1 MPETAAIL
9 PARDVALPARF
20 SPRPY
25 RVAAS
30 ESRHAVALVAPAVGL
45 MLVLLFGPTAA
56 ALVISGTDWEFGAAT
71 ARFVGFGNFRALA
84 ADPVFWK
91 SLGNTLT
98 YAAVVVPACVGGG
111 LALALLIESR
121 ERFRAFYRTAH
132 FLPVMSTLVAMAV
145 VWQTL
150 LHPTIGLVNQVFQLM
165 GLEGRNWLREEGT
178 ALFALALIGIWQ
190 NLGYAMVLFMA
201 GLKSIPRDL
210 YHAAEID
217 GADSA
222 LDRFRTV
229 TLPLLGPVVMF
240 VLVMMAVRAFQLF
253 ETVHVLTKGGP
264 NKSSEVLLHLI
275 YVESFEFLR
284 TGRGAAL
291 TVIYLAM
298 VVGITLLLTRIIE
311 RRVHYA

>member
-1 MPETAAIL
+1 MAEVADIL
-9 PARDVALPARF
+9 PARSLASSARLPT
-20 SPRPY
+20 RPD
-25 RVAAS
+25 RVAAR

-56 ALVISGTDWEFGAAT
+56 ALIISCTDWEFGAAA
-71 ARFVGFGNFRALA
+71 ARFVGLGNFRALA

-91 SLGNTLT
+91 ALGNTLL
-98 YAAVVVPACVGGG
+98 YVAVVVPACVGGG
-111 LALALLIESR
+111 LGLALLIESR
-121 ERFRAFYRTAH
+121 QRFRTFYRTAH

-150 LHPTIGLVNQVFQLM
+150 LHPTIGLVNQVLHLV
-165 GLEGRNWLREEGT
+165 GLNGRNWLREEGT

-201 GLKSIPRDL
+201 GLRSIPRDL

-222 LDRFRTV
+222 LDRLRTV
-229 TLPLLGPVVMF
+229 TLPLLGPVTMF

-264 NKSSEVLLHLI
+264 NKASEVLLHLI

-291 TVIYLAM
+291 TVIYLAI
-298 VVGITLLLTRIIE
+298 VVGITMLQTKLVE

>member
-1 MPETAAIL
+1 MAETAAIL

-150 LHPTIGLVNQVFQLM
+150 LHPTIGLV
-165 GLEGRNWLREEGT
+165 
-178 ALFALALIGIWQ
+178 GIWQ

-229 TLPLLGPVVMF
+229 TLPLLGPVMMF

-291 TVIYLAM
+291 TVIYLVM